1 MAILPAMS
9 ETSRLIQTLKQALRE
24 QGITYAQVAAHLDL
38 SEPSIKR
45 LFSAGGLSLERLERV
60 CGLLGLELADLVVR
74 MGRER
79 HRVDR
84 LSLEQEQQLAADP
97 RLLLVGVCVRDGLG
111 LADILADYPFTEPEV
126 IHLLAR
132 LDRLRLIELLPGNRV
147 RLLISRDFHWTPN
160 GPIEQFFRRKVLAD
174 FLTGDFQGELV
185 RNRYLYGRLT
195 PASHARLLER
205 IDALLQEFADRHNQ
219 DLQHP
224 PAQREMVGM
233 LVALRPFDAPLRDA

>member
-1 MAILPAMS
+1 MNES
-9 ETSRLIQTLKQALRE
+9 KRLLQALKQALRE
-24 QGITYAQVAAHLDL
+24 QGVTYAQVAEHLGL

-45 LFSAGGLSLERLERV
+45 LFSAGGLSLERLELI

-79 HRVDR
+79 HRIDR

-97 RLLLVGVCVRDGLG
+97 QLLLVGVCVRDGLG
-111 LADILADYPFTEPEV
+111 LADILAAYPFSEPEV
-126 IHLLAR
+126 IRLLAR

-147 RLLISRDFHWTPN
+147 RLLISRDFHWLPN

-174 FLTGDFQGELV
+174 FLTGDFQGDMA

-195 PASHARLLER
+195 AVSRSRLLER
-205 IDALLQEFADRHNQ
+205 IDGLLQEFSERHNQ

-224 PAQREMVGM
+224 PAQREMVGL
-233 LVALRPFDAPLRDA
+233 LVATRVFDAPLLET

>member
-1 MAILPAMS
+1 MS
-9 ETSRLIQTLKQALRE
+9 ESRRLLQTLKQALRE
-24 QGITYAQVAAHLDL
+24 QGITYARVAAHLGL
-38 SEPSIKR
+38 SEPSVKR
-45 LFSAGGLSLERLERV
+45 LFSAGGLSLERLEAV
-60 CGLLGLELADLVVR
+60 CGLLDLELADLVVR

-79 HRVDR
+79 RRVDR
-84 LSLEQEQQLAADP
+84 LSLEQERELAADP

-111 LADILADYPFTEPEV
+111 LADILATYPFSETEV

-147 RLLISRDFHWTPN
+147 RLLISRDFRWLPD

-174 FLTGDFQGELV
+174 FLRGDFQGDQA

-195 PASHARLLER
+195 AASRARLLAR
-205 IDALLQEFADRHNQ
+205 IDALLQEFAERHND

-224 PAQREMVGM
+224 PAQREMVGL
-233 LVALRPFDAPLRDA
+233 LVATRAFDAPLLET